1 MRQAAPVAVATLRK
15 GFPGKIYE
23 MLRKALIAALMA
35 LAASPVLA
43 AEKEGK
49 GDVGQYVDLQ
59 AVGLPIVVN
68 RQLVNYVFV
77 YVRIN
82 LTSGANVARLREKE
96 PVFRD
101 ALVRAGHRTPFTL
114 ASDLGA
120 VDVPKLTAT
129 LKRDAAAIAGPGQIL
144 SVVVTQQA
152 PRRRARTPAA

>member
-1 MRQAAPVAVATLRK
+1 MVQ
-15 GFPGKIYE
+15 E
-23 MLRKALIAALMA
+23 MLRHALIAALVA
-35 LAASPVLA
+35 LTTSPALA
-43 AEKEGK
+43 AEKKEEGK

-82 LTSGANVARLREKE
+82 LTSGANVSRLREKE
-96 PVFRD
+96 PFFRD

-129 LKRDAAAIAGPGQIL
+129 LTRDAAAIAGPGQIR

-152 PRRRARTPAA
+152 PRRRARVPAA